1 MREFELTGARY
12 QPCTVLRDH
21 HIPYVIWFEDA
32 LRRYGVPTGIF
43 HHYLLVND
51 LDEAAEVLIQR
62 LGWTLSSA
70 PARIGSATVDTPQ
83 RRLLPPTNEDE
94 TVLLHAK
101 DWHFDFSTGRVMAQ
115 GLSLPRLPAL
125 LDSLI
130 GALLDDPLEDPLY
143 WLHITCHVEY
153 LYRYNADV
161 KIKSFAQQLKKEH
174 QQYHFDMLSGMDR
187 GNLRWYRHERKIRD
201 ALRDGLWTLCDC
213 SLDTDAD
220 PTTQPEGA

>member
-32 LRRYGVPTGIF
+32 LLRYGIPTGIF
-43 HHYLLVND
+43 HLYLLVNN

-83 RRLLPPTNEDE
+83 RRLLPPTNDN
-94 TVLLHAK
+94 
-101 DWHFDFSTGRVMAQ
+101 
-115 GLSLPRLPAL
+115 
-125 LDSLI
+125 
-130 GALLDDPLEDPLY
+130 EDPLY

-153 LYRYNADV
+153 LYRYNIDV
-161 KIKSFAQQLKKEH
+161 KVKSFAQKLKRKH

-201 ALRDGLWTLCDC
+201 ALRDGSWTLCDC
-213 SLDTDAD
+213 SLDADAD
-220 PTTQPEGA
+220 PTTQLEGA